1 MVSMSARSVRM
12 LGVGLL
18 VLTPFW
24 LALVVRADAVVYC
37 ARPGVPAGC
46 VVRPVARVGVGAPGV
61 GVAPRGVAAPG
72 GVGGAPG
79 VGLGAPGAGVAPA
92 NRGGPVNRA
101 GIR

>member
-1 MVSMSARSVRM
+1 MRM

-18 VLTPFW
+18 VLTPCW
-24 LALVVRADAVVYC
+24 LGSATQADAVVYC
-37 ARPGVPAGC
+37 ARPGIPASC
-46 VVRPVARVGVGAPGV
+46 VVRPAAGVGAPGG

>member
-1 MVSMSARSVRM
+1 MSARSMRM

-18 VLTPFW
+18 VLTPCW
-24 LALVVRADAVVYC
+24 LGLATQAGAVVYC
-37 ARPGVPAGC
+37 VRPGVPARC
-46 VVRPVARVGVGAPGV
+46 VVRPPAGVGAPGV

-79 VGLGAPGAGVAPA
+79 VGLGAPGGGVAPA